1 MKTYAMTLIA
11 STHWKQPL
19 LPTGQDEER
28 RSAVK
33 HIRPSDLRFKR
44 RKNLYF
50 HPTDEE
56 AKQLKATAGT
66 WLKRLLMRWHAR
78 HAAAMILNS
87 ISSTYQF
94 GSYVGDA
101 NQQYIHVDADK
112 TQWPIG
118 S

>member
-1 MKTYAMTLIA
+1 
-11 STHWKQPL
+11 
-19 LPTGQDEER
+19 
-28 RSAVK
+28 VK

-112 TQWPIG
+112 TQLAHWILMEAGYECCPDDLKPFKG
-118 S
+118 RYKSYVCGM